1 MRNDI
6 FRGSPRSQFQNKR
19 RHRVVPPGK
28 KLIFRWSRTDP
39 RTGQTIYAR
48 GRPFPILVD
57 DVPQRLPVATLRVV
71 SQPVRVQPA
80 RPVAV
85 VQKPQPPQR
94 PVYSCAGAVA
104 GGVRAI
110 SHIPSSGT
118 PGANFAEVLGGALG
132 GTGSAYAT
140 AFLKSVPTNSRPQF
154 PGDATHVVVPNSDE
168 LVAQLRA
175 KADVYRQR
183 AAAAGQEGSSFE
195 AFLNEIL
202 ALLMHVGAGAVNG
215 VPAGGLAHTA
225 MENPTEEN
233 VKRLVAN
240 L

>member
-6 FRGSPRSQFQNKR
+6 FRISPRSQYQNKR
-19 RHRVVPPGK
+19 RYRNVPPGK

-57 DVPQRLPVATLRVV
+57 DVPQHLPMVPLRLV
-71 SQPVRVQPA
+71 SQPVRVQQA
-80 RPVAV
+80 RPMAR
-85 VQKPQPPQR
+85 VQKPQQPQR
-94 PVYSCAGAVA
+94 PVYSGAGAVV

-110 SHIPSSGT
+110 SHLSSSGT

-132 GTGSAYAT
+132 GTGSAYVT
-140 AFLKSVPTNSRPQF
+140 AFLKSVPANSRPQL
-154 PGDATHVVVPNSDE
+154 PGDATHVVIPNSEE
-168 LVAQLRA
+168 LVAQLRV
-175 KADVYRQR
+175 KADIYRQR
-183 AAAAGQEGSSFE
+183 AAAVGQDGSSFE
-195 AFLNEIL
+195 AFINELL

-215 VPAGGLAHTA
+215 VPVGGLAHTV

>member
-1 MRNDI
+1 MYRNNC
-6 FRGSPRSQFQNKR
+6 RSTSRTQSQSK
-19 RHRVVPPGK
+19 RHRAVPPGK

-39 RTGQTIYAR
+39 RTGQTIYAQ

-57 DVPQRLPVATLRVV
+57 DIPQRSVAPLRVV
-71 SQPVRVQPA
+71 SQPIRVQQA

-85 VQKPQPPQR
+85 VQKQQQPTR
-94 PVYSCAGAVA
+94 PVYTGAGAVA

-110 SHIPSSGT
+110 NHLPSGGT
-118 PGANFAEVLGGALG
+118 PGANIAEVLGGVLG
-132 GTGSAYAT
+132 GTANAYVT
-140 AFLKSVPTNSRPQF
+140 AFLRSVPPNNTNGFSIPE
-154 PGDATHVVVPNSDE
+154 GTTHMVLPHSE
-168 LVAQLRA
+168 EMVAQLRA
-175 KADVYRQR
+175 KAEVYRQR
-183 AAAAGQEGSSFE
+183 AAAAGQDGSSFE

-215 VPAGGLAHTA
+215 MPAGGLAQTA
-225 MENPTEEN
+225 MENPSEAN

>member
-1 MRNDI
+1 MRSNN
-6 FRGSPRSQFQNKR
+6 FRSTSQSQSQNKR
-19 RHRVVPPGK
+19 YRAVPPGK

-57 DVPQRLPVATLRVV
+57 DTPQRSVAPLRVV
-71 SQPVRVQPA
+71 SQPLRVQQA

-85 VQKPQPPQR
+85 VQKPQPPKR
-94 PVYSCAGAVA
+94 PVYTGAGAMA

-110 SHIPSSGT
+110 NHLPSGGT

-132 GTGSAYAT
+132 GTANAYLT
-140 AFLKSVPTNSRPQF
+140 AFLRSVPPNNTNSSIPE
-154 PGDATHVVVPNSDE
+154 GATHMVLPNSE
-168 LVAQLRA
+168 EMVAQLRA
-175 KADVYRQR
+175 KAEVYRQR
-183 AAAAGQEGSSFE
+183 AAEAGQDGSSFE
-195 AFLNEIL
+195 AFLNEVL
-202 ALLMHVGAGAVNG
+202 AVLMHVSAGAVNG
-215 VPAGGLAHTA
+215 APAGGLAQTA
-225 MENPTEEN
+225 MESPSEAN